1 MTSFSFSST
10 WRFATGGQ
18 FVSNHPIEIQELVVG
33 ERGEISRGHGF
44 VLRCLGRGIG
54 PHRTRVGMSVEN
66 LTLITVIIRLI
77 RRGDDWVIPTI
88 LGALTPAEKLEPRA
102 LFAAEQRRR
111 GIE

>member
-1 MTSFSFSST
+1 
-10 WRFATGGQ
+10 
-18 FVSNHPIEIQELVVG
+18 
-33 ERGEISRGHGF
+33 
-44 VLRCLGRGIG
+44 
-54 PHRTRVGMSVEN
+54 MSVEN